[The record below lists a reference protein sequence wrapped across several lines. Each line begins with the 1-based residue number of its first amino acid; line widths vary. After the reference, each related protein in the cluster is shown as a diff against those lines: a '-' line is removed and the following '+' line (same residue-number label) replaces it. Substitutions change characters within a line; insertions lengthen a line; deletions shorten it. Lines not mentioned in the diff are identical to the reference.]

1 MSLDPFVHRE
11 TKEAHTIES
20 MELLR
25 PGGDMVAEHMKDF
38 FALKLFR
45 IGLNS
50 ITSWGLVERFLMA
63 KATSPSLPNVFLT
76 FGNDLV
82 VFRFPTEIF
91 LELLVHMDIRTLTA
105 MAATCK
111 IFYARVQELIHGFF
125 SQQFASWDLSSDSV
139 RFLLDQTEGLLSGF
153 AANQLIFPSRQ
164 FHPVPVEFLDFFI
177 PAVALRAVMR
187 YFMVATQFIRSS
199 HYVPAASRKVKKVII
214 LQHTNHLTFPV
225 KIAVHVCEKEDPRAT
240 ILRQNFTAQFVCIS
254 GRGVSVPYADLTFE
268 GLSLLNHVYFPLKK
282 ADHITA
288 LREAWHPAKKA
299 GITLRSFHFDSDGV
313 CNSQLSCPA
322 VIHND
327 ANEFQFNY
335 PFYYKP
341 WGDVDPPTSVV
352 GVAWSLG
359 AHGCRPDTL
368 CNTPWVSTF
377 DRNVRN
383 QTEDNLWVIRVACNL
398 DVEM

>member
-1 MSLDPFVHRE
+1 MSLDPFVQFE
-11 TKEAHTIES
+11 TKEGYTIES
-20 MELLR
+20 MELLH

-38 FALKLFR
+38 FALNLLR

-63 KATSPSLPNVFLT
+63 KATSASLPNVFLI

-91 LELLVHMDIRTLTA
+91 LELLVHMDIHTLTA

-111 IFYARVQELIHGFF
+111 FFYARVQELIHSFF
-125 SQQFASWDLSSDSV
+125 SQQFASWDLSSDSL
-139 RFLLDQTEGLLSGF
+139 RFLLDQTEGLFSGF
-153 AANQLIFPSRQ
+153 AANLLIFPSRQ
-164 FHPVPVEFLDFFI
+164 SYPVPVEFLDFFI

-187 YFMVATQFIRSS
+187 YFTVATV
-199 HYVPAASRKVKKVII
+199 HTASRKVKKVII

-240 ILRQNFTAQFVCIS
+240 ILRQDFTVQFVCIS
-254 GRGVSVPYADLTFE
+254 GRGVSVPYADLTFD
-268 GLSLLNHVYFPLKK
+268 GLSLLNHKYFPLNK

-288 LREAWHPAKKA
+288 LKEVWCPAKKA
-299 GITLRSFHFDSDGV
+299 GITLRSFHFDTDGV
-313 CNSQLSCPA
+313 CNSQLSCPV

-327 ANEFQFNY
+327 ADEFQFNY
-335 PFYYKP
+335 LFYYKP
-341 WGDVDPPTSVV
+341 WGDIDPPTSVV
-352 GVAWSLG
+352 GAAWSLG
-359 AHGCRPDTL
+359 AHGCRPGTL

-383 QTEDNLWVIRVACNL
+383 QTEVKIQITCG
-398 DVEM
+398 